1 MLDWII
7 QNSGAVTLAFTGVVT
22 LSTVCYAYL
31 TWALVAETKKMRQ
44 VQTEPKVVAGFGVE
58 RQIMTPYY
66 VKTSAFL
73 YIRNIGL
80 GPAFNISVE
89 KCQETEKLKEQ
100 PLLEKLSEAPFLNT
114 GVNYLGPGQHL
125 RHSFYYSREEVKERI
140 DEERIDVAVAIRIKY
155 KSAANQECSDDYT
168 LEMGDLKNYL
178 MLGES
183 PLESIAE
190 DMGKIQK
197 NTESLKENLFKLK
210 GSFSNIARMISSM
223 QYRRDR

>member
-89 KCQETEKLKEQ
+89 KRQETEKLKEQ

-140 DEERIDVAVAIRIKY
+140 DVAVAVRIKY
-155 KSAANQECSDDYT
+155 KSAANKEYADDYT
-168 LEMGDLKNYL
+168 LEMGDLKDYL

-197 NTESLKENLFKLK
+197 NTKYLNNDFRELKSSLSDIAINI
-210 GSFSNIARMISSM
+210 SNM
-223 QYRRDR
+223 QSNRQDQ

>member
-7 QNSGAVTLAFTGVVT
+7 QNSGAVTLVFTGVVT

-31 TWALVAETKKMRQ
+31 TWALVAETKRMRQ
-44 VQTEPKVVAGFGVE
+44 VQTEPKVVTGFGVE
-58 RQIMTPYY
+58 REIRSFSPH
-66 VKTSAFL
+66 VETSAFF

-89 KCQETEKLKEQ
+89 KRQETERFEKL
-100 PLLEKLSEAPFLNT
+100 PLPEKLSESPLFNK
-114 GVNYLGPGQHL
+114 GVDYLGPGQHL
-125 RHSFYYSREEVKERI
+125 RHSFYYSLGESKERI
-140 DEERIDVAVAIRIKY
+140 DVVVAVRIKY
-155 KSAANQECSDDYT
+155 KSATNKEYADDYT
-168 LEMGDLKNYL
+168 LEMGDLKDYL

-197 NTESLKENLFKLK
+197 NTKSLKENLFKLK
-210 GSFSNIARMISSM
+210 SSLSDIAIKISSM
-223 QYRRDR
+223 QYNKRDR